1 LCDFNYFQDAA
12 LVLLLNGSM
21 IVSQKM
27 DPEGL
32 TEAHMYSVNPGDI
45 VGGLAV
51 LTGEPG
57 FLTFRANRP
66 SVIAIL
72 SKTTVYA

>member
-1 LCDFNYFQDAA
+1 VFFIIFQDAA

-57 FLTFRANRP
+57 FLTFRADRP
-66 SVIAIL
+66 SVISIL
-72 SKTTVYA
+72 SRNTVYE

>member
-1 LCDFNYFQDAA
+1 
-12 LVLLLNGSM
+12 M

-32 TEAHMYSVNPGDI
+32 NEAQMMYTVHPGDI

-51 LTGEPG
+51 LTGEYG
-57 FLTFRANRP
+57 FQIFRADQP

-72 SKTTVYA
+72 SKSTVNA

>member
-1 LCDFNYFQDAA
+1 
-12 LVLLLNGSM
+12 M

-32 TEAHMYSVNPGDI
+32 TEAHMYSVRLGEI
-45 VGGLAV
+45 FGGLAV

-57 FLTFRANRP
+57 FLSFRTNRP
-66 SVIAIL
+66 SVVAIL
-72 SKTTVYA
+72 SKNTVYA

>member
-1 LCDFNYFQDAA
+1 
-12 LVLLLNGSM
+12 M

-32 TEAHMYSVNPGDI
+32 TEAQMYTVHPGDI
-45 VGGLAV
+45 IGGLAV
-51 LTGEPG
+51 LTGEHG
-57 FLTFRANRP
+57 FLTFRADKP

-72 SKTTVYA
+72 SKNTVYA